1 MAHARLI
8 LPLIASLALTGCV
21 SDLPTAKELMA
32 KLPGSDRS
40 ERAAGEER
48 KGLFARRD
56 QSDDKALANADS
68 EIITELQNRH
78 SVLHAD
84 STYGQIAQAALATGA
99 SAAEAELRSAKLRA
113 EAANKNWLP
122 TIGPSIS
129 LTSLGE
135 VITSLLVEQVVFDN
149 GKRKAERAFA
159 AADVEVAAVSLS
171 EDMNERVFTAVSLYV
186 SALRGQAKAQEG
198 EKALG
203 RMRALQR
210 VVDGRVRGGVSNK
223 GDLRTVDG
231 KVLDLQNGVQNASES
246 AAIALSELRILTK
259 SDFPGVPVGN
269 LSITRPSVDTLA
281 VIRASAE
288 GKRSVA
294 QAKAERAAKLPSIK
308 ATATANGDGVT
319 GGLRAGSDQGF
330 GFGTGAELRAIQST
344 QEAAERQVV
353 EARQKSERSINRLEH
368 RISSLK
374 RQEMDAAALADEGHK
389 TFRLFESQFKAGQ
402 RSVIEVVNAYEKSIR
417 RRMEHLDAKYDVMI
431 AQLELA
437 RDLGLLASGDQI

>member
-1 MAHARLI
+1 M
-8 LPLIASLALTGCV
+8 

-32 KLPGSDRS
+32 KLPGS
-40 ERAAGEER
+40 ETRAEKPAKADGEAAPNFFQKLKNKASPEI
-48 KGLFARRD
+48 
-56 QSDDKALANADS
+56 SDVDTSS
-68 EIITELQNRH
+68 EIIADLQSRR
-78 SVLHAD
+78 SSLGAG
-84 STYGQIAQAALATGA
+84 STYGQIAHAALATGA
-99 SAAEAELRSAKLRA
+99 SSAEAELRTAKLRA

-135 VITSLLVEQVVFDN
+135 TIASLLVEQVVFDN

-186 SALRGQAKAQEG
+186 TALRGQAKAQEG

-203 RMRALQR
+203 RMRSLQKI
-210 VVDGRVRGGVSNK
+210 VDGRVRGGVSNK

-231 KVLDLQNGVQNASES
+231 KVLDLKNAVQNANES
-246 AAIALSELRILTK
+246 ANIAISELRSLTK
-259 SDFPGVPVGN
+259 NDFPGKPVGDLN
-269 LSITRPSVDTLA
+269 IGRPASVDPLA

-308 ATATANGDGVT
+308 ATANTTGDGVT

-330 GFGTGAELRAIQST
+330 GFGTGAELKAIKST
-344 QEAAERQVV
+344 QDAAERQVV
-353 EARQKSERSINRLEH
+353 EARQKSERAINRIEH
-368 RISSLK
+368 RIASLK
-374 RQEMDAAALADEGHK
+374 RQEKDAAGLAAEGQK
-389 TFRLFESQFKAGQ
+389 TFQLFESQFKAGQ
-402 RSVIEVVNAYEKSIR
+402 RSIIEVVGAYEKSIN

-437 RDLGLLASGDQI
+437 RDLGLLANGDDI